1 VSNISAVPPKTR
13 KSNVVE
19 TSRRL
24 QTGVASVSVRP
35 HYLPFPQQD
44 SPESGRLI
52 LRDGTT
58 ATIQVAKF
66 EDQEAMTKFFASLS
80 DESKSR
86 RFFSLVPPPSKLID
100 FFCDSSNPR
109 KQLTLIVTRLSE
121 RRPRVIATGTY
132 VALDETTAEVAM
144 AVDDHFQG
152 KGIGTLLL
160 ERLALLAVAN
170 GIVRFRATTEVENRP
185 MLDVFRNSG
194 FECHTHLDEQYIEV
208 DFSVLP
214 TESSVARSE
223 IRDRISTAA
232 SLRPFFHPRS
242 VAVVG
247 ASRNPNNIGTRILN
261 AIRGAGFKG
270 SVYPVNPKADVV
282 ASLKAYP
289 NLRELPQAPDLVVV
303 AVPANTVNAVID
315 DCAARAVR
323 AVIVTT
329 AGFAE
334 IGAEGRDQQKELL
347 GKIRGY
353 GMRMVGPN
361 CLGLLNTDPSV
372 RLNASFAPDFPAAGN
387 VAFCS
392 QSGALGLAI
401 IALAHERELGLSSFV
416 SIGNKA
422 DISGNDL
429 LQYWEED
436 DRTKV
441 ILLYLES
448 FGNPRRFARIAKR
461 ISRHKPIVAVKAG
474 RTGAGRRA
482 AGSHTAALAA
492 DDVAVDALF
501 HQTGVIRAETL
512 GEMFDLALTISSQP
526 LPRGRR
532 VAILTNAGG
541 LGILCADA
549 CEANGLVV
557 QQPSAQTKRRLR
569 EFLSPAASV
578 ENPVDMIASASADDF
593 RRAVEILLCADEADA
608 LIVLTIHIGLADI
621 AAISREV
628 RRAVNGART
637 KTGAGKPVLTC
648 IVDGEPLAKSTST
661 GGEQLPNLTFPESA
675 ARVLSKLSQY
685 AEWRDRPEGMTLDF
699 DDIRPQEARA
709 ICEQARRERGA
720 SWLSGEETRKV
731 LSTFALPVPAGGI
744 CPSADEATKLAAQ
757 IGFPVALKLAS
768 RTIVHKTEFGG
779 VRLNLG
785 SEAAVRQAFLEI
797 QQRVA
802 QDNKLEEMDGVLIQ
816 PMISDGVEVMVGM
829 TLDPL
834 FGPLIG
840 FGLGG
845 IHVEILKD
853 VCFRVT
859 PITDRDAAEMVRS
872 IKGYRLL
879 EGYRGHPPA
888 DIAAIEDLLLRVAR
902 LVEEVP
908 EIAELDLNPVIALP
922 PGQGC
927 KIVDARIRV

>member
-1 VSNISAVPPKTR
+1 MEN
-13 KSNVVE
+13 
-19 TSRRL
+19 SRRL
-24 QTGVASVSVRP
+24 QTGGASVSVRP
-35 HYLPFPQQD
+35 HYLPLPQQD

-58 ATIQVAKF
+58 ATIQVTKF

-86 RFFSLVPPPSKLID
+86 RFFSLVPPPRKLID

-144 AVDDHFQG
+144 AVDDNFQG

-170 GIVRFRATTEVENRP
+170 GIVRFRATTRVENRP

-194 FECHTHLDEQYIEV
+194 FECHTHLDEQYVEV
-208 DFSVLP
+208 DFSVVP
-214 TESSVARSE
+214 TQSSVARWE
-223 IRDRISTAA
+223 MRDRISTAA

-247 ASRNPNNIGTRILN
+247 ASRSPNNIGTRIFN
-261 AIRGAGFKG
+261 AILGAGFKG

-289 NLRELPQAPDLVVV
+289 SLRELPQAPDLVVV

-315 DCAARAVR
+315 DCAARGVR
-323 AVIVTT
+323 AVIVIT

-392 QSGALGLAI
+392 QSGALGLAV

-416 SIGNKA
+416 SVGNKA

-436 DRTKV
+436 DRTNV

-501 HQTGVIRAETL
+501 HQTGVIRADTL
-512 GEMFDLALTISSQP
+512 GEMFDLAVALSSQS
-526 LPRGRR
+526 LPKGRR
-532 VAILTNAGG
+532 VAVLTNAGG

-549 CEANGLVV
+549 CEANGLAV
-557 QQPSAQTKRRLR
+557 QELNDETKRRLR
-569 EFLSPAASV
+569 EFLPAAASV
-578 ENPVDMIASASADDF
+578 GNPVDMIASASAEDF
-593 RRAVEILLCADEADA
+593 CQAVDILLRAEEVDA
-608 LIVLTIHIGLADI
+608 LIVLTIHVGLVDL
-621 AAISREV
+621 AAIRRQIYSAV
-628 RRAVNGART
+628 RAARG
-637 KTGAGKPVLTC
+637 KGGDIKPVLTC
-648 IVDGEPLAKSTST
+648 IMDGAKVPKTVASS
-661 GGEQLPNLTFPESA
+661 GEVVPNYAFPEDA
-675 ARVLSKLSQY
+675 ARVLGKLARY
-685 AEWRDRPEGMTLDF
+685 AEWRDRPEGIILDF

-709 ICEQARRERGA
+709 ICEHACRERGA

-744 CPSADEATKLAAQ
+744 CPSADEAAKLAAQ

-785 SEAAVRQAFLEI
+785 SEAAVHQAFLEI

-853 VCFRVT
+853 VCFRVA

-922 PGQGC
+922 PGRGC
-927 KIVDARIRV
+927 QIVDARIRIAP